1 MISDPD
7 VMAKIKKLLALS
19 HSSNPHEAAGALKRA
34 QKLLSQHGMT
44 MDDIELSDIGELQA
58 KFPTLMRAG
67 RIYSYVSAI
76 VAMAIGVE
84 YVLLKGRSGF
94 THAIFIGSHDQ
105 LELADYVFTVLCRQL
120 ATVKSNYEQGL
131 SATFRHDR
139 RIRAELE
146 DDFRNKPEVRAHFA
160 TFERYFNACLRKSV
174 RTQTNAYLK
183 GWVSTVYTRIEQMT
197 ATPHNR
203 EAIDRYMADKFPELA
218 STQERRS
225 RYSPTQMMAYQQGRA
240 DGQRG
245 ATLFSGVSG
254 SEQGKKLPRPSS

>member
-1 MISDPD
+1 MISDPE

-19 HSSNPHEAAGALKRA
+19 RSSNPHEAAGALKRA
-34 QKLLSQHGMT
+34 QKLLCQHGLT

-94 THAIFIGSHDQ
+94 THAIFIGSHSQ

-131 SATFRHDR
+131 NASFRQDR
-139 RIRAELE
+139 GIRAELE
-146 DDFRNKPEVRAHFA
+146 NDFRMKPEVRAHFG
-160 TFERYFNACLRKSV
+160 TLERYFNACLRKSV
-174 RTQTNAYLK
+174 RIQTNAYLK
-183 GWVSTVYTRIEQMT
+183 GWVSTVYAKIEQMT
-197 ATPHNR
+197 ASQRNSK
-203 EAIDRYMADKFPELA
+203 AIDRYMAEKFPELA
-218 STQERRS
+218 STQERRA
-225 RYSPTQMMAYQQGRA
+225 RYSPAQMMAYQKGRA
-240 DGQRG
+240 DGQHG
-245 ATLFSGVSG
+245 AALFSGVTG
-254 SEQGKKLPRPSS
+254 TEQGKKLPHSPT